1 MKVVIC
7 QGEAIG
13 GRPSR
18 EELIRYWKEQLK
30 EIPEVDE
37 VVFHNGFSSR
47 KKDEIAG
54 DADALLGAWI
64 QDCCE
69 ETFLSNHPRLKYL
82 ASFAHGYGEFDRDA
96 AEKHHIT
103 MTNTVYGDVTIAQF
117 AMALLL
123 DICHNVRLQD
133 EYYKKCMD
141 RHEII
146 GFGGGLRVQSRQIEL
161 FEKTMGIIGLGSIG
175 LWTARMAAGF
185 GMKVI
190 SFSRH
195 KKTGPEYDFIEQV
208 GLEELFLRSDVIS
221 IHCPLTDESYHMI
234 DRAAIEKM
242 KDGVIL
248 INTARGAVI
257 DEEALIGA
265 LDSGKIYAAGLD
277 VVDNEPLKERCA
289 LMNCSNAVITPH
301 IAWAPEEARYRTVWV
316 AAENLKNWIHGMP
329 TSVIA

>member
-301 IAWAPEEARYRTVWV
+301 IAWAPEEARYRTVRV
-316 AAENLKNWIHGMP
+316 AAENL
-329 TSVIA
+329 

>member
-277 VVDNEPLKERCA
+277 VVDNEPLK
-289 LMNCSNAVITPH
+289 
-301 IAWAPEEARYRTVWV
+301 
-316 AAENLKNWIHGMP
+316 
-329 TSVIA
+329 

>member
-208 GLEELFLRSDVIS
+208 GLEELFLRNDVIS

-301 IAWAPEEARYRTVWV
+301 IAWAPEEARYRTVRV

>member
-265 LDSGKIYAAGLD
+265 LDSGKYTRP
-277 VVDNEPLKERCA
+277 V
-289 LMNCSNAVITPH
+289 
-301 IAWAPEEARYRTVWV
+301 
-316 AAENLKNWIHGMP
+316 
-329 TSVIA
+329 

>member
-13 GRPSR
+13 GRPTR
-18 EELIRYWKEQLK
+18 EELIRYWKKQLK

-37 VVFHNGFSSR
+37 VIFHNGFNNR

-54 DADALLGAWI
+54 DADALLGVWI
-64 QDCCE
+64 QDCCND
-69 ETFLSNHPRLKYL
+69 TFLSNHPKLKYL
-82 ASFAHGYGEFDRDA
+82 ASFAHGYGEFDREA
-96 AEKHHIT
+96 ARKHQIT
-103 MTNTVYGDVTIAQF
+103 MTNTIYGDVTIAQF

-141 RHEII
+141 HYQPFGI
-146 GFGGGLRVQSRQIEL
+146 GCGLRVQSRQIEL
-161 FEKTMGIIGLGSIG
+161 YEKTMGIIGLGSIG

-190 SFSRH
+190 SYSRH
-195 KKTGPEYDFIEQV
+195 KKADSEYDFIEQV
-208 GLEELFLRSDVIS
+208 ELEELLMRSDVIS
-221 IHCPLTDESYHMI
+221 IHCPLTDESYQMI

-242 KDGVIL
+242 KNGVIL
-248 INTARGAVI
+248 INTARGAII
-257 DEEALIGA
+257 DEEALIEA
-265 LDSGKIYAAGLD
+265 LGNGKIYAAGLD
-277 VVDNEPLKERCA
+277 VVDHEPLKERCA

-301 IAWAPEEARYRTVWV
+301 IAWAPEEARYRTVRV
-316 AAENLKNWIHGMP
+316 ATENLKNWIHGMP

>member
-146 GFGGGLRVQSRQIEL
+146 GFGGGLRVQIRQI
-161 FEKTMGIIGLGSIG
+161 
-175 LWTARMAAGF
+175 
-185 GMKVI
+185 
-190 SFSRH
+190 
-195 KKTGPEYDFIEQV
+195 
-208 GLEELFLRSDVIS
+208 
-221 IHCPLTDESYHMI
+221 
-234 DRAAIEKM
+234 
-242 KDGVIL
+242 
-248 INTARGAVI
+248 
-257 DEEALIGA
+257 
-265 LDSGKIYAAGLD
+265 
-277 VVDNEPLKERCA
+277 
-289 LMNCSNAVITPH
+289 
-301 IAWAPEEARYRTVWV
+301 
-316 AAENLKNWIHGMP
+316 
-329 TSVIA
+329 